1 MTEAGIKEL
10 RRNMRQTETRVKEF
24 CASQVPVEIFHY
36 TLSQMRAIHTLYSLT
51 QDTGSGVQLKLL
63 AEKLAI
69 TPAAASEMVDTL
81 VRKGA
86 IIRKNDPSDR
96 RAVRLYVGDSLRE
109 RFEAC
114 EISLNELTAKFMNTL
129 SENEIEIFAKV
140 VEKMAE
146 FTADPDNF
154 PEVIK

>member
-1 MTEAGIKEL
+1 MAEDGIGLL
-10 RRNMRQTETRVKEF
+10 RKNMRRAERKIKEF

-36 TLSQMRAIHTLYSLT
+36 TLSQMRAIDTLYSLT
-51 QDTGSGVQLKLL
+51 RDTGDGVQLKIL

-86 IIRKNDPSDR
+86 IIRKSDPADR
-96 RAVRLYVGDSLRE
+96 RAVRLHVGDSLRE

-114 EISLNELTAKFMNTL
+114 DMYLNKLTAGFMRTL
-129 SENEIEIFAKV
+129 PENEVEVFMHV
-140 VEKMAE
+140 VEKFAE
-146 FTADPDNF
+146 FTDDQDNF
-154 PEVIK
+154 SEVIK